1 MRLKVQITEYPDRK
15 RFILVYDGIF
25 YETDFEI
32 IGYGW
37 AIRNAVSDFVEQY
50 NRMVFSY
57 EHTPVTIDREF
68 R

>member
-15 RFILVYDGIF
+15 RFILLYDGIF

-37 AIRNAVSDFVEQY
+37 TIRNAVSDFVEQN
-50 NRMVFSY
+50 NRMAFSY
-57 EHTPVTIDREF
+57 EQTPATIDRVF